1 MGFQWTFMDF
11 PCNLIISRIVLSA
24 NRRSGHFY
32 GRSSSYRKLFCSGKQ
47 RIFPP
52 IKFNIFASICGD
64 CVYVLTNQRL
74 AVWSI
79 FTSRRKRFDSNRIHF
94 EWLFI
99 VWLCFSSG
107 KWIFWIISRESDLL
121 VWFQS
126 IWPHFSEELRSLA
139 GRQTA
144 VKLCESASVFWSIS
158 TWSSTFIFVR
168 WCEDCESKCEH
179 HGASTGTVGSFKAH
193 NEPSLS
199 LSFFWGAPLASLT
212 VGKEREVS
220 DLWRCTHLEHFLRL
234 APFLVPCAAA
244 DLSFLL
250 LFFFYKKKCI

>member
-32 GRSSSYRKLFCSGKQ
+32 GRSSSYRKLFGSCKQ

-52 IKFNIFASICGD
+52 IKSNIFASICGD

-79 FTSRRKRFDSNRIHF
+79 FTSRRKRFDSKRIHF

-121 VWFQS
+121 VWFHS

-199 LSFFWGAPLASLT
+199 LSFFGGAPLASLT

-250 LFFFYKKKCI
+250 LFFL